1 MKKSLHYLSFIFLF
15 FTSCATQYSA
25 VLTPDL
31 PTQYVDAQ
39 GFATQKS
46 DSLAV
51 TFGYLYSTKDYLV
64 FEVEVRNNTLDAL
77 TIDPQQFSYRA
88 YDTTDSMNYSSPI
101 KAHSFDRVLT
111 TFDDRARKAR
121 RTATVITLISVAAV
135 IAIDVAAHNHYA
147 KTKSSVVPV
156 YNDYNTSARFVTDV
170 SLNYF
175 DALIYNTLSKKEARK
190 GLERSF
196 LYPKTIEKSG
206 RHIGT
211 VYFPRNDNSPKLMFN
226 FKVGEQDFE
235 TTFKQQVRM
244 R

>member
-1 MKKSLHYLSFIFLF
+1 MKKSLHYLCFISLF

-64 FEVEVRNNTLDAL
+64 FEVEVRNNTLDTL

-88 YDTTDSMNYSSPI
+88 YDTTDSMSYSAPI

-111 TFDDRARKAR
+111 TFDDRARQVR
-121 RTATVITLISVAAV
+121 RTVTVITLVSIAAV
-135 IAIDVAAHNHYA
+135 IAIDVAAQKHYA
-147 KTKSSVVPV
+147 KTNTAPV
-156 YNDYNTSARFVTDV
+156 RNDFSTSANFVTNV
-170 SLNYF
+170 SFNYF
-175 DALIYNTLSKKEARK
+175 DAMIYNTLSRKEARK
-190 GLERSF
+190 GLEKSF
-196 LYPKTIEKSG
+196 LYPTTIGKSG
-206 RHIGT
+206 KHIGT
-211 VYFPRNDNSPKLMFN
+211 VYFPRNDNAPKLMFN

>member
-1 MKKSLHYLSFIFLF
+1 MKKFLQYLCFIFLF
-15 FTSCATQYSA
+15 FTSCMTQHLA

-46 DSLAV
+46 DSLAI

-64 FEVEVRNNTLDAL
+64 LEVEVRNNTSETL

-88 YDTTDSMNYSSPI
+88 YDTTDSMSHSSPI
-101 KAHSFDRVLT
+101 KAHSFDRVLA
-111 TFDDRARKAR
+111 TFDERARQVR
-121 RTATVITLISVAAV
+121 RTATVITLVSIAAV
-135 IAIDVAAHNHYA
+135 IAIDVAAQNQAA
-147 KTKSSVVPV
+147 KTNAAPV
-156 YNDYNTSARFVTDV
+156 RHDFNTSANFVTNV
-170 SLNYF
+170 SFNYF
-175 DALIYNTLSKKEARK
+175 DAMIYNTLSRKEARK

-196 LYPKTIEKSG
+196 LYPKMIEKSG
-206 RHIGT
+206 KHIGT
-211 VYFPRNDNSPKLMFN
+211 VYFPRNDNAPKLAFN

>member
-1 MKKSLHYLSFIFLF
+1 MKKSVHYLCLISLF

-51 TFGYLYSTKDYLV
+51 TFGYLFSTKDYLV

-77 TIDPQQFSYRA
+77 TIDPQAFSYRA
-88 YDTTDSMNYSSPI
+88 YDTTDSMSYSSPI

-111 TFDDRARKAR
+111 TFDDRARQAR
-121 RTATVITLISVAAV
+121 RTATVITLVSIATV

-147 KTKSSVVPV
+147 KSNVR
-156 YNDYNTSARFVTDV
+156 YNDYSTSANFVTDV

-175 DALIYNTLSKKEARK
+175 DAMIYNTLSRKEARK

-196 LYPKTIEKSG
+196 LYPTTIGKSG

-211 VYFPRNDNSPKLMFN
+211 VYFPRNDNAPKLTFN

>member
-1 MKKSLHYLSFIFLF
+1 MKKSLHYLTFISLF

-64 FEVEVRNNTLDAL
+64 FEVEVHNNTLETL
-77 TIDPQQFSYRA
+77 TIDPQAFSYRA
-88 YDTTDSMNYSSPI
+88 YDTTDSMSYSSPI

-111 TFDDRARKAR
+111 TFDDRARQVR
-121 RTATVITLISVAAV
+121 RTATVITLVSIAAV
-135 IAIDVAAHNHYA
+135 IAIDVAANQRNSRLNAASIRSDYGL
-147 KTKSSVVPV
+147 SS
-156 YNDYNTSARFVTDV
+156 SFVTNV
-170 SLNYF
+170 SFNYF
-175 DALIYNTLSKKEARK
+175 DAMIYNTLSRKEARK

-211 VYFPRNDNSPKLMFN
+211 VYFPRNDNAPKLTFN

>member
-1 MKKSLHYLSFIFLF
+1 MKKSLPYLSFICLF
-15 FTSCATQYSA
+15 FTACVTQHIA

-64 FEVEVRNNTLDAL
+64 FEVEVRNNTLDIL
-77 TIDPQQFSYRA
+77 NIDPQQFSYRTYEA
-88 YDTTDSMNYSSPI
+88 ADSTNYSSLI
-101 KAHSFDRVLT
+101 KAHSFDRVLA
-111 TFDDRARKAR
+111 TFDDRAREAR
-121 RTATVITLISVAAV
+121 RTATAITLISIGAV
-135 IAIDVAAHNHYA
+135 IAIDVATQNY
-147 KTKSSVVPV
+147 SVRNAPLR
-156 YNDYNTSARFVTDV
+156 NDYSASAQFVTDV

-175 DALIYNTLSKKEARK
+175 DALIYNTLSRKEARK

-196 LYPKTIEKSG
+196 LYPVTIGKSG
-206 RHIGT
+206 KHIGT
-211 VYFPRNDNSPKLMFN
+211 VYFPRNDNAPKLTFN

>member
-1 MKKSLHYLSFIFLF
+1 MKKSLQYLSFISLF
-15 FTSCATQYSA
+15 FTSCMTQHLA

-31 PTQYVDAQ
+31 PTQYVDSQ

-64 FEVEVRNNTLDAL
+64 FEVEVHNNTLDTL
-77 TIDPQQFSYRA
+77 TIDPQAFSYRA
-88 YDTTDSMNYSSPI
+88 YEATDSTLYTSPI
-101 KAHSFDRVLT
+101 KAHSFDRVLE
-111 TFDDRARKAR
+111 TFDERGRQVR
-121 RTATVITLISVAAV
+121 RTATVITLVSIAAV

-147 KTKSSVVPV
+147 KTKSSVAPV
-156 YNDYNTSARFVTDV
+156 YNDYSASTNFVTDV
-170 SLNYF
+170 SFNYF

-196 LYPKTIEKSG
+196 LYPKTIGKSG
-206 RHIGT
+206 KHIGT
-211 VYFPRNDNSPKLMFN
+211 VYFPRNDNAPKLTFN